1 MKIRKT
7 IVNQKETNV
16 FVYENRKEEYT
27 VVAIPD
33 LEWSC
38 LISYSETREEIVE
51 RLKESLAKGLH
62 ENVEE
67 LAERIYAWTRE
78 M

>member
-7 IVNQKETNV
+7 IVNQNDTRV

-51 RLKESLAKGLH
+51 RLKESLSKALH
-62 ENVEE
+62 ENAEE
-67 LAERIYAWTRE
+67 LVERIYVWTRE

>member
-7 IVNQKETNV
+7 VVNQKDTKV

-51 RLKESLAKGLH
+51 RLKDSLSKAIN
-62 ENVEE
+62 ENAEE
-67 LAERIYAWTRE
+67 LVERIYIWTRE